1 MTHPKILLV
10 DDNSI
15 LREMVQE
22 ILEEDGFQVVAVAS
36 VNQALNR
43 IAIETFEVLLTDLH
57 MPGAGDGFTVVSAMR
72 HSNPAALTLVYTGFP
87 AVDAAMRAITLQ
99 ADEILVK
106 PLDPAALTL
115 LIRERLQKATPRP
128 LKAAHAAGVILSRE
142 APAIV
147 QEWLR
152 RVHSNERLRK
162 VPLAEKDRIAHL
174 PDLLNETVERLLKPH
189 TMEGHAEVSR
199 AAALHGR
206 IRQKQGYTA
215 AMLVEESRIL
225 QVSVFHAL
233 HRNLNTID
241 FSLILV
247 DVMTIA
253 DELDSQLAQTVE
265 CFLAQSRSNAAQEI
279 GQFQEQR

>member
-10 DDNSI
+10 DDNAA
-15 LREMVQE
+15 LRDIVRE
-22 ILEEDGFQVVAVAS
+22 ILEEGGFEVVAVSS

-57 MPGAGDGFTVVSAMR
+57 MPAAGDGFTVVSAMR
-72 HSNPAALTLVYTGFP
+72 HSNPSALTLVYTGFP
-87 AVDAAMRAITLQ
+87 EVEAAMLAIRQQ
-99 ADEILVK
+99 ADEILIK
-106 PLDPAALTL
+106 PLDPATL
-115 LIRERLQKATPRP
+115 SRLIHDKLQKATPRLP
-128 LKAAHAAGVILSRE
+128 KTAYDAGAIVAHE
-142 APAIV
+142 APAII
-147 QEWLR
+147 QEWLG
-152 RVHSNERLRK
+152 RVQSDERLGK
-162 VPLAEKDRIAHL
+162 VQLAEDDRIAHL
-174 PDLLNETVERLLKPH
+174 PELLNETVQRLLKPH
-189 TMEGHAEVSR
+189 TMEGKAEESR

-206 IRQKQGYTA
+206 IRQRQGYTA

-233 HRNLNTID
+233 HRNLNAID

-265 CFLAQSRSNAAQEI
+265 GFLAESHNLKAA
-279 GQFQEQR
+279 

>member
-10 DDNSI
+10 DDNAV
-15 LREMVQE
+15 LRDIIRE
-22 ILEEDGFQVVAVAS
+22 ILEEDGFQVVAVSS

-72 HSNPAALTLVYTGFP
+72 HSNPSALTLVYTGFP
-87 AVDAAMRAITLQ
+87 EVEAAMLAIRLQ

-106 PLDPAALTL
+106 PLEPATLTR
-115 LIRERLQKATPRP
+115 LIREKLQKTTPRLP
-128 LKAAHAAGVILSRE
+128 KTAHDDAGAILAQES
-142 APAIV
+142 PAII
-147 QEWLR
+147 QEWLE
-152 RVHSNERLRK
+152 RVQSDERLGK
-162 VPLAEKDRIAHL
+162 VQLAEKDRIAHL
-174 PDLLNETVERLLKPH
+174 PELLCETVQRLLKPH
-189 TMEGHAEVSR
+189 TMEGEAEVSR
-199 AAALHGR
+199 AAALHGK
-206 IRQKQGYTA
+206 IRQRQGYTP

-265 CFLAQSRSNAAQEI
+265 SFLMESRNSKAA
-279 GQFQEQR
+279 

>member
-10 DDNSI
+10 DDNAV
-15 LREMVQE
+15 LRDMVQE
-22 ILEEDGFQVVAVAS
+22 VLEEDGFQVVAVSS

-43 IAIETFEVLLTDLH
+43 ITIETFEVLLTDLH

-72 HSNPAALTLVYTGFP
+72 HSNPAAITLVYTGFP
-87 AVDAAMRAITLQ
+87 EMDAAMLAIRLQ

-106 PLDPAALTL
+106 PLEPENLTRI
-115 LIRERLQKATPRP
+115 IRERLQKATPRP
-128 LKAAHAAGVILSRE
+128 PKTALDAGAILAQE
-142 APAIV
+142 APAIIR
-147 QEWLR
+147 EWLG
-152 RVHSNERLRK
+152 RVQSDERLGK
-162 VPLAEKDRIAHL
+162 VQLAENDRIAHL
-174 PDLLNETVERLLKPH
+174 PELLNETVQRLLKPH
-189 TMEGHAEVSR
+189 TMEGKAEVSR
-199 AAALHGR
+199 AAVLHGK
-206 IRQKQGYTA
+206 IRQHQGYTA

-233 HRNLNTID
+233 HRNLNTVD

-265 CFLAQSRSNAAQEI
+265 SFLVESRDSKAA
-279 GQFQEQR
+279 

>member
-10 DDNSI
+10 DDNPI

-22 ILEEDGFQVVAVAS
+22 ILEQDGFQVVAVSS

-72 HSNPAALTLVYTGFP
+72 HANPAALTLVYTGFP
-87 AVDAAMRAITLQ
+87 AVDAAMLAISLQ

-106 PLDPAALTL
+106 PLDPATLTP

-128 LKAAHAAGVILSRE
+128 LKVAHAAGIILPRE
-142 APAIV
+142 VPAII
-147 QEWLR
+147 QEWLG
-152 RVHSNERLRK
+152 RVQSNERLRS

-174 PDLLNETVERLLKPH
+174 PELLNETVERLLKPH
-189 TMEGHAEVSR
+189 TMEGQAEVSR
-199 AAALHGR
+199 AAAFHGR

-265 CFLAQSRSNAAQEI
+265 GFLAESRGSNAA
-279 GQFQEQR
+279 

>member
-1 MTHPKILLV
+1 MTCPKILLV
-10 DDNSI
+10 DDNAA
-15 LREMVQE
+15 LRGIVQE
-22 ILEEDGFQVVAVAS
+22 ILEEDGFEVVAVSS

-72 HSNPAALTLVYTGFP
+72 HSNPAAVTLVYTGFP
-87 AVDAAMRAITLQ
+87 EVEAAMLAIRLQ

-106 PLDPAALTL
+106 PLDAATLTQ
-115 LIRERLQKATPRP
+115 LIREKLQNATPRLP
-128 LKAAHAAGVILSRE
+128 KTAHDAGAILAQE
-142 APAIV
+142 APAIIR
-147 QEWLR
+147 EWLG
-152 RVHSNERLRK
+152 RVQSDDRLGK
-162 VPLAEKDRIAHL
+162 VQLAEDDRIAHL
-174 PDLLNETVERLLKPH
+174 PELLNETVQRLLKPH
-189 TMEGHAEVSR
+189 TMEGKAEDSR
-199 AAALHGR
+199 AAALHGK
-206 IRQKQGYTA
+206 IRQEQGYTA

-233 HRNLNTID
+233 HRNLSTVD

-265 CFLAQSRSNAAQEI
+265 SFLTESRNSKAA
-279 GQFQEQR
+279 

>member
-10 DDNSI
+10 DDNAV
-15 LREMVQE
+15 LRDIIRE
-22 ILEEDGFQVVAVAS
+22 ILEEDGFEVVAVSS

-72 HSNPAALTLVYTGFP
+72 HSNPSALTLVYTGFP
-87 AVDAAMRAITLQ
+87 EVEAAMLAIRLQ

-106 PLDPAALTL
+106 PLEPATLTR
-115 LIRERLQKATPRP
+115 LIREKLQKATPRP
-128 LKAAHAAGVILSRE
+128 PKTANDAGAILAQE
-142 APAIV
+142 TPAII
-147 QEWLR
+147 QEWLG
-152 RVHSNERLRK
+152 RVQSDERLGK
-162 VPLAEKDRIAHL
+162 VQLAEKDRIAHL
-174 PDLLNETVERLLKPH
+174 PELLCETVQRLLKPH
-189 TMEGHAEVSR
+189 TMEGEAEVSR
-199 AAALHGR
+199 AAALHGK
-206 IRQKQGYTA
+206 IRQRQGYTP

-265 CFLAQSRSNAAQEI
+265 SFLRESRTSKAA
-279 GQFQEQR
+279 